1 MSFDAHGNILKKRRY
16 NYGKKNKPYGDN
28 ARVGAV
34 RDRVQYFNP
43 QNQKWIK
50 VNIDTGR
57 IMDVKSDGTP
67 FKGVT
72 KKSKSLVLE
81 QLGI

>member
-1 MSFDAHGNILKKRRY
+1 MAKKQTLWRQCKSRSS
-16 NYGKKNKPYGDN
+16 K
-28 ARVGAV
+28 RQ
-34 RDRVQYFNP
+34 VQYFNP

-72 KKSKSLVLE
+72 KSKSLVLE